1 MINSSKPVKQN
12 KMTVTEFKDHI
23 RQLIGGDKTK
33 EALDALESRL
43 KEEGNNNLLNI
54 ITVIRAEFKGIKNEK
69 LRGGLED
76 KEARRATNNINAR
89 LLEILLEIEDKTHV
103 HPPEVKAACK
113 AAYALLMYLSEN
125 TNGKTVFYE
134 DANKNYFL
142 RKLQG
147 QNFID
152 TLSEFSLVHG
162 HGKHLP
168 KVIKKDF
175 FSFNAKVY
183 KIMEHAKLNGDSN
196 EEILISNTDMKAF
209 VTAIRNQIAEK
220 LTPYL

>member
-1 MINSSKPVKQN
+1 
-12 KMTVTEFKDHI
+12 MTVTEFKDHI
-23 RQLIGGDKTK
+23 RQLIGGDKTDAAINAMETHFK
-33 EALDALESRL
+33 EKGDNELVDMT
-43 KEEGNNNLLNI
+43 I
-54 ITVIRAEFKGIKNEK
+54 VIKGEFKVFRNQYYKGTIDEK
-69 LRGGLED
+69 ELRQ
-76 KEARRATNNINAR
+76 ATNKINDR
-89 LLEILLEIEDKTHV
+89 LLGLCPESDDK
-103 HPPEVKAACK
+103 PAAISPEVKAACK

-175 FSFNAKVY
+175 YSFNAKVY
-183 KIMEHAKLNGDSN
+183 KIMEHAKLNGDTN
-196 EEILISNTDMKAF
+196 EEILISNVDMKTF